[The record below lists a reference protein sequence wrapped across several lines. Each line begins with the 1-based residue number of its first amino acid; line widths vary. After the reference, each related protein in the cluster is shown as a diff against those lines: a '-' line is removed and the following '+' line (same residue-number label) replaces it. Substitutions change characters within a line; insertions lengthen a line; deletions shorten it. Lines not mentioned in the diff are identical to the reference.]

1 MPACTEKDASAC
13 PPDDPPFKVHGQ
25 QQGVTFTKTP
35 TSPPLSAAGYR
46 ELAHVHSKAPCQFT
60 GVRSTCLSQS
70 SQCHSGHSF
79 PRCIQLHLNQ
89 GAFTCLPGCNHPW
102 TYFTTRHPPPKHTP
116 HCQACHPYT
125 TDVQHKAHPC
135 MPNRSAWCPTCA
147 PDRQL
152 TFVKLRKTQREAV
165 ALQASCKHPA
175 PPARTHTRFCNP
187 RPPSCVGPEAAYM
200 YTLRFLCELGS
211 ATPMARRGQ
220 VQRA

>member
-1 MPACTEKDASAC
+1 VPACTEKDASAC

-25 QQGVTFTKTP
+25 QQGVTFTKVP

-79 PRCIQLHLNQ
+79 PRCIHLHLNQ
-89 GAFTCLPGCNHPW
+89 GAFTCMPGCNHPW
-102 TYFTTRHPPPKHTP
+102 TYLTTRHPPPKHTP

-135 MPNRSAWCPTCA
+135 MPRTGQPGAHPLVRLTDSLHLSSSERHSARPSHYKHRANTPPPRHEHTHA
-147 PDRQL
+147 FATL
-152 TFVKLRKTQREAV
+152 T
-165 ALQASCKHPA
+165 HPA
-175 PPARTHTRFCNP
+175 
-187 RPPSCVGPEAAYM
+187 VWGPEAAYM
-200 YTLRFLCELGS
+200 YTLRYTIPL
-211 ATPMARRGQ
+211 
-220 VQRA
+220 